1 MKSIL
6 ILSNSS
12 VGLYN
17 FRNELILRL
26 LEQNKVIISIP
37 DETKANELKEEG
49 CEIIATPINRRGM
62 NPKEDGKLFLTY
74 RRLLK
79 QVQPDLV
86 LAYTI
91 KPNIYGGVAC
101 RRKKIPYIATITGL
115 GSTFQKEGL
124 LKKLIIRMY
133 KTGLK
138 RAACVFFQN
147 EQNKGI
153 FEKYGIRGKRSR
165 LVNGSGVNLDKHT
178 FEAYPAGGDTRF
190 LFIGRIMR
198 EKGIEELLV
207 AAEALQDER
216 IVFEIMG
223 YCDED
228 YQAKLDE
235 YESRGLIKQI
245 GFQPDVHAYIKAAS
259 AIILPTYHEGMSNVL
274 MEAAA
279 TGRPVIATN
288 ISGCREIVED
298 GETGFL
304 CEPQSRES
312 LVLALRKFL
321 RLTREERSEM
331 GRRAREK
338 MEREFDRNRVSDV
351 YLEEI
356 TEVLQKR

>member
-1 MKSIL
+1 MGTIL
-6 ILSNSS
+6 ILANSS
-12 VGLYN
+12 GGLYD
-17 FRNELILRL
+17 FRNELLLRL
-26 LEQNKVIISIP
+26 KEQHEVKISVPDDTKV
-37 DETKANELKEEG
+37 KELKEEG
-49 CEIIATPINRRGM
+49 YEVFKTPINRRGM
-62 NPKEDGKLFLTY
+62 NPKEDLKLLFSY
-74 RRLLK
+74 QKLLK
-79 QVQPDLV
+79 QVKPDLV
-86 LAYTI
+86 LTYTI
-91 KPNIYGGVAC
+91 KPNIYGGIAC

-115 GSTFQKEGL
+115 GSTFQREGV

-153 FEKYGIRGKRSR
+153 FEKYGIRGKNSR
-165 LVNGSGVNLDKHT
+165 LVSGSGVNLDKHG
-178 FEAYPAGGDTRF
+178 FEDYPTEKGTRF
-190 LFIGRIMR
+190 LFIGRIMK
-198 EKGIEELLV
+198 EKGIEELLA
-207 AAEALQDER
+207 AAEALKGTDSS
-216 IVFEIMG
+216 FEIMG

-228 YQAKLDE
+228 YQAKLDA

-245 GFQPDVHAYIKAAS
+245 GFHPTVHEYIKAAS

-288 ISGCREIVED
+288 ISGCREIVDD
-298 GETGFL
+298 GVTGFL
-304 CEPQSRES
+304 CEPQSGDS
-312 LVLALRKFL
+312 LILALRKFL
-321 RLTREERSEM
+321 KLTNGERAEM

-356 TEVLQKR
+356 TEALQKR

>member
-1 MKSIL
+1 MSRIL
-6 ILSNSS
+6 ILANSS
-12 VGLYN
+12 GGLYD
-17 FRNELILRL
+17 FRNELLLRL
-26 LEQNKVIISIP
+26 KKQHEVKISVPDDTKV
-37 DETKANELKEEG
+37 KELREEG
-49 CEIIATPINRRGM
+49 YEVFKTPINRRGM
-62 NPKEDGKLFLTY
+62 NPKEDLKLFFSY
-74 RRLLK
+74 RKLLS
-79 QVQPDLV
+79 QVKPDLV

-91 KPNIYGGVAC
+91 KPNIYGGIAC

-115 GSTFQKEGL
+115 GSTFQREGL

-153 FEKYGIRGKRSR
+153 FEKYGIKGKRSR

-198 EKGIEELLV
+198 EKGIEELLA

-321 RLTREERSEM
+321 RLTREEKSEM

-338 MEREFDRNRVSDV
+338 MEREFDRNKVSDV

-356 TEVLQKR
+356 TEILQKR